1 MGPIES
7 NFLGPLDGIFS
18 PDGYLLSMKDIPA
31 NFTDLL
37 SDQTKAFASVAT
49 VMKDGSPQVTP
60 VWFDT
65 AGKLI
70 RINTA
75 SGRVKARTI
84 QEGRKIALSIMDP
97 ANPYRYMQIR
107 GSVKKVT
114 TDGAD
119 AHIDKLA
126 HKYMGTDYPFRQAGE
141 SRILIEIEPESVQTM
156 G

>member
-1 MGPIES
+1 MAIL
-7 NFLGPLDGIFS
+7 FT
-18 PDGYLLSMKDIPA
+18 MKDIPA
-31 NFTDLL
+31 KFADLVT
-37 SDQTKAFASVAT
+37 DQTKAFASVAT
-49 VMKDGSPQVTP
+49 VLKDGTPQVTP

-65 AGKLI
+65 AGDRI

-75 SGRVKARTI
+75 SGRVKARTLK
-84 QEGRKIALSIMDP
+84 EGRKVALAIMDP
-97 ANPYRYMQIR
+97 ANPYRYMQVR
-107 GSVKKVT
+107 GKVTKVT